1 MNSPNIPIKVVPM
14 FDVENP
20 DSRIVFISKNR
31 PIGTKISINKIHH
44 ITAKK

>member
-1 MNSPNIPIKVVPM
+1 MNNPNIPIKVVPI

-20 DSRIVFISKNR
+20 DSRIILISKNR
-31 PIGTKISINKIHH
+31 TIGTRISINKIHH